1 MVQEWLGFWNAKSIP
16 ISSEYTL
23 ITTMTEKTQWQ
34 NEGLPPDQN
43 STENVIL
50 VKNGGHWPLFI
61 DPQGQ
66 TYKWICQMEGDKL
79 NKVFASDPNY
89 MKTVETAIQ

>member
-1 MVQEWLGFWNAKSIP
+1 MRLDVLHCMFHI
-16 ISSEYTL
+16 IYTYNFFFYNL
-23 ITTMTEKTQWQ
+23 VRQWQ